1 MTHRSNLKILLG
13 NLRDQISLKFVF
25 MFLVFLFVDFSKKE
39 ALVLIY
45 LSIEAKIWETLTV
58 IPVLTA
64 IPLPQYVLG
73 TISPNPT
80 LKNVIAIN
88 HIEFNKFA

>member
-1 MTHRSNLKILLG
+1 M
-13 NLRDQISLKFVF
+13 
-25 MFLVFLFVDFSKKE
+25 
-39 ALVLIY
+39 
-45 LSIEAKIWETLTV
+45 

-64 IPLPQYVLG
+64 IPRPQYVLG

-88 HIEFNKFA
+88 HILFSKFAKLSGS